1 MVRCGPC
8 VNTSP
13 VSARCD
19 KRGQAGLSR
28 KTGVT
33 SALLPLVSALAQDD
47 ILAWR
52 PQGPVRVR
60 EFVAQALSVARD
72 LPSAP
77 WVINLCDDRYHFA
90 VVFAACLLTGKTSL
104 QPSSQSNQTLM
115 QLAQEHAGAF
125 AVIDSGTHDVPIPCI
140 AFEGLGESGRPAGAD
155 DVMPMIDADRV
166 VAVLFTSGSTGTPQA
181 HGKTWSMLVA
191 NGRAEAEGLG
201 LLGSKTALIGTV
213 PVQHSYGFE
222 STFLLALHGG
232 CSFWSGRPFYPQDVV
247 EALGAVPE
255 SVRRMVVTTPF
266 HLATMLASDV
276 AWPAVHAWLSA
287 TAPLDPTVAA
297 QVEQRSGAPVFEIYG
312 STESSQLAWRR
323 TTQGEA
329 WQLLPGVQLKFSGE
343 DTYAEGGHVGGSVPL
358 SDMIDVLADGHFL
371 LRGRHADLINIAGKR
386 TSLAYLNLQLC
397 SIEGVLDGAFY
408 MPDETATGTE
418 PQVVRLAAFV
428 VAPLLTRSAL
438 LSALRGRIDAVFM
451 PRPLLW
457 MEALPR
463 NSTGKLP
470 RATLRAEYLA
480 RVHA

>member
-1 MVRCGPC
+1 M
-8 VNTSP
+8 TSVP
-13 VSARCD
+13 
-19 KRGQAGLSR
+19 
-28 KTGVT
+28 
-33 SALLPLVSALAQDD
+33 LPLVSALAQDD

-60 EFVAQALSVARD
+60 EFIAQAWGVARD

-115 QLAQEHAGAF
+115 QLADNHAGAF
-125 AVIDSGTHDVPIPCI
+125 AVTDAASHDLPIPCV
-140 AFEGLGESGRPAGAD
+140 AFGDLGDEAGGPSGAD
-155 DVMPMIDADRV
+155 EGMPLIDADRV
-166 VAVLFTSGSTGTPQA
+166 VAVLFTSGSTGSPQA
-181 HGKTWSMLVA
+181 HGKTWAMLVA

-232 CSFWSGRPFYPQDVV
+232 CAFWSGRPFYPQDVV
-247 EALGAVPE
+247 EALRAVPG

-266 HLATMLASDV
+266 HLSTMLASDV
-276 AWPAVHAWLSA
+276 QWPVVHAWLSA
-287 TAPLDPTVAA
+287 TAPLDPAVAS

-329 WQLLPGVQLKFSGE
+329 WRLLPGVRLTQSGE
-343 DTYAEGGHVGGSVPL
+343 ETFAEGGHVGGSVPL
-358 SDMIDVLADGHFL
+358 SDMIEVWADGRFL
-371 LRGRHADLINIAGKR
+371 LRGRHADLVNIAGKR
-386 TSLAYLNLQLC
+386 TSLAYLNHQLC
-397 SIEGVLDGAFY
+397 SIEGVVDGAFY
-408 MPDETATGTE
+408 MPDEAPGGVE

-428 VAPLLTRSAL
+428 VAPLLAQSIL
-438 LSALRGRIDAVFM
+438 LSALRERIDPIFM
-451 PRPLLW
+451 PRPLLR
-457 MEALPR
+457 MDALPR

-470 RATLRAEYLA
+470 RAALRAEYLA
-480 RVHA
+480 KVRA